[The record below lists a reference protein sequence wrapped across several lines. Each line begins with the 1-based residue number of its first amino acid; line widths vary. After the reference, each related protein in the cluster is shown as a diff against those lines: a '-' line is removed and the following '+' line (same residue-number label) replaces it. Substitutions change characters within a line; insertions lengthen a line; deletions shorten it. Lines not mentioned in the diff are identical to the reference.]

1 MIISGK
7 QFRKGVTNRSAPIDA
22 FFPRTSIWK
31 ACRTG
36 WVDTKGEN
44 TFAISFMDNDHIQ
57 INNNLL
63 NRLGWSKKDS
73 NSYLEIID
81 SYIHDGYIID
91 YAVKQSDSP
100 KYYPRVI
107 SPYGK
112 AIISPDSDNY
122 EPLESLSSM
131 YRYVIDLIK
140 LEEQMNDE

>member
-7 QFRKGVTNRSAPIDA
+7 QFRKGVTNRSATIDA

-31 ACRTG
+31 SCKTG
-36 WVDTKGEN
+36 WVDQEGKD

-57 INNNLL
+57 IKNSLL

-73 NSYLEIID
+73 NSYLGIID
-81 SYIHDGYIID
+81 YCIHDGYIID
-91 YAVKQSDSP
+91 YTVKQSNSP
-100 KYYPRVI
+100 EYYLRVI
-107 SPYGK
+107 SPSGK
-112 AIISPDSDNY
+112 VILSPGADNY
-122 EPLESLSSM
+122 EPLDSLSSM

>member
-7 QFRKGVTNRSAPIDA
+7 QFRKGVTNRSAPLDA
-22 FFPRTSIWK
+22 FFPRTSIRK
-31 ACRTG
+31 TCKTG
-36 WVDTKGEN
+36 WVDQEGKD

-63 NRLGWSKKDS
+63 NSLGWSKKES
-73 NSYLEIID
+73 NSYLEIIE

-91 YAVKQSDSP
+91 YRVNQSISP
-100 KYYPRVI
+100 EYYPRII

-140 LEEQMNDE
+140 LEEKMDYE